1 MKIISIDESNCLK
14 EATNCLKR
22 CGIIVF
28 PTETVYGVGT
38 LVECEK
44 SVERIYLLKKR
55 NREKP
60 MLLHISSKED
70 VFKYAIKLNKSA
82 LKLIENLWPGSI
94 SLVLHASHSAPKYIV
109 AKNGTIGLRMPKDDF
124 FLRLSKEVGPL
135 VATSA
140 NISNELPPLTVKN
153 ALSQLKGG
161 IDLYIDGGKAKK
173 GKASTVIDMTKTP
186 PLILREGAIS
196 AEEIEKIIGEKVKL
210 LSGS

>member
-1 MKIISIDESNCLK
+1 MLSIDEPNCLK

-22 CGIIVF
+22 CGIVVF
-28 PTETVYGVGT
+28 PTETVYGVGAFI
-38 LVECEK
+38 ECEK
-44 SVERIYLLKKR
+44 SVEKIYLFKKR

-70 VFKYAIKLNKSA
+70 AFKYAIKLNKSA

-94 SLVLHASHSAPKYIV
+94 SLVLYASRSAPKYVV
-109 AKNGTIGLRMPKDDF
+109 AKNGTIGLRMPKNDF
-124 FLRLSKEVGPL
+124 FLRLSREVGPL

-153 ALSQLKGG
+153 AASQLKDGV
-161 IDLYIDGGKAKK
+161 DLYIDGGRVDK
-173 GKASTVIDMTKTP
+173 GKASTVIDMTKIP

-196 AEEIEKIIGEKVKL
+196 VEEIEKIIGEKVKL
-210 LSGS
+210 LSGN

>member
-1 MKIISIDESNCLK
+1 MLSIDEPNCLK

-22 CGIIVF
+22 CGIVVF
-28 PTETVYGVGT
+28 PTETIYGVGA
-38 LVECEK
+38 LIECEK
-44 SVERIYLLKKR
+44 SVEKIYLLKKR

-70 VFKYAIKLNKSA
+70 AFKYAIKLNKSA

-94 SLVLHASHSAPKYIV
+94 SLVLYASRSAPKYVV
-109 AKNGTIGLRMPKDDF
+109 AENGTIGLRMPKNDF
-124 FLRLSKEVGPL
+124 FLRLSREVGPL

-153 ALSQLKGG
+153 AASQLKDGV
-161 IDLYIDGGKAKK
+161 DLYIDGGRVDK
-173 GKASTVIDMTKTP
+173 GKASTVIDMTKIP

-196 AEEIEKIIGEKVKL
+196 VEEIEKIIGEKVKL
-210 LSGS
+210 LSGN

>member
-1 MKIISIDESNCLK
+1 MLSIDEPNCLK

-22 CGIIVF
+22 CGIVVF
-28 PTETVYGVGT
+28 PTETIYGVGA
-38 LVECEK
+38 LIECEK
-44 SVERIYLLKKR
+44 SVEKIYLLKKR

-70 VFKYAIKLNKSA
+70 AFKYAIKLNKSA

-94 SLVLHASHSAPKYIV
+94 SLVLYASRSAPKYVV
-109 AKNGTIGLRMPKDDF
+109 AENGTIGLRMPKNDF
-124 FLRLSKEVGPL
+124 FLKLSREVGPL

-153 ALSQLKGG
+153 AASQLKDGV
-161 IDLYIDGGKAKK
+161 DLYIDGGRVDK

-196 AEEIEKIIGEKVKL
+196 VEEIEKIIGEKVKL
-210 LSGS
+210 LSGN